1 MCGFVIDWILAYI
14 IVKMHNFHRVGKN
27 YIFSS
32 KTVIILVWVIRC
44 KYCIVKEALSG
55 ALLLHFI
62 PTLGSN
68 IMEIPFDT
76 QDELCWYCYLKIYT
90 PRKCS
95 ATVMTAFFKK
105 EEEEKKRTGFP
116 FEYTFPFS
124 LANVNK
130 LTCYKQIYLYLGG
143 RQFLCLCKELHW
155 RQPVEELYSL
165 LLGWHHLLF
174 SRNWKNRYTI
184 YFKDYCKA

>member
-1 MCGFVIDWILAYI
+1 MYGFVIDWILAYI

-32 KTVIILVWVIRC
+32 KTKIILVWVIRC
-44 KYCIVKEALSG
+44 KYYILKEALNG

-62 PTLGSN
+62 STLGSN
-68 IMEIPFDT
+68 TTEIPLEK
-76 QDELCWYCYLKIYT
+76 QDELCWYCYLKIFT

-95 ATVMTAFFKK
+95 ATVMLVFFSFKQD
-105 EEEEKKRTGFP
+105 FHLNI
-116 FEYTFPFS
+116 TFPFS

-130 LTCYKQIYLYLGG
+130 LTCYKQIYLYFGG

-155 RQPVEELYSL
+155 CPPVEELYSL
-165 LLGWHHLLF
+165 LLGWYHPWCNFLSYLKKYIYCLLLGL
-174 SRNWKNRYTI
+174 S
-184 YFKDYCKA
+184 